1 MHIDLSVPQAAATPA
16 VVDTDGGTVSGPG
29 GVSLQ
34 VPRRRRIKSAEFIV
48 FNQEM
53 ATLLKAGLPL
63 VQSLD
68 ILRRRVP
75 NPTFRAALDDIYER
89 VRSGSALSDAFEA
102 QGLNGMNY
110 TIEFPKN
117 GPTTV
122 LLVFLASC
130 PHCRATLPIWS
141 GAFDKRP
148 EGLKVQAIMLDEAP
162 PGFFAFHKVTFPV
175 LRAVDRRDVSQKL
188 KVNRVPMTVRIKPG
202 GVVEDVVQGGRVIPP
217 QVDEPGRGMKDLVPR
232 GRTLRTLRR
241 DSHV

>member
-1 MHIDLSVPQAAATPA
+1 MI
-16 VVDTDGGTVSGPG
+16 
-29 GVSLQ
+29 
-34 VPRRRRIKSAEFIV
+34 PR
-48 FNQEM
+48 
-53 ATLLKAGLPL
+53 LL
-63 VQSLD
+63 
-68 ILRRRVP
+68 
-75 NPTFRAALDDIYER
+75 AALA
-89 VRSGSALSDAFEA
+89 VSALVLEAGAQEPAAPTAPQLAPGDAVAAFEA

-202 GVVEDVVQGGRVIPP
+202 GVVEDVVQGELDAERVSQLFRAGREVS
-217 QVDEPGRGMKDLVPR
+217 G
-232 GRTLRTLRR
+232 
-241 DSHV
+241 S